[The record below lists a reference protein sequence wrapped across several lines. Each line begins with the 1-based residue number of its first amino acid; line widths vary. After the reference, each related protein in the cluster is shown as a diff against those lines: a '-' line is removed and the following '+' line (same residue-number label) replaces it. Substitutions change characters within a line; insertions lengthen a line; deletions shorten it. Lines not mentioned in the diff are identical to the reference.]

1 MPAIRLPFLFLAALP
16 LQIGAFAAHLVV
28 LNFYPK
34 AALVRDA
41 LPLAYLG
48 ATYLQWL
55 GVAIFISLKTK
66 VCRVPFVM
74 HLPHFL
80 SFLPLLRHVMLASER
95 HPSDDM
101 SLTLA
106 WLHSVA
112 THSFSL
118 VAAWLWQV
126 RRQYDAHEGD
136 LLRREA
142 IPLSFYGLSVLTTL
156 SLYAGLD
163 FSFAATNSPWAVGA
177 IQLLLNLSV
186 TGVLLYREQGPWMAH
201 GRRGHGGPGGDPGGL
216 KPLAV
221 IAAVVFSLVNA
232 ALLFDR
238 GAGDIGVEVALTA
251 TSFTQIFSLF
261 VFLIF
266 SRS

>member
-1 MPAIRLPFLFLAALP
+1 MPTIRLPFLFLAALP
-16 LQIGAFAAHLVV
+16 LQLGAFAAHLVI

-34 AALVRDA
+34 AALLRDA

-48 ATYLQWL
+48 VTYLQWL
-55 GVAIFISLKTK
+55 GLAIFISLKTK

-80 SFLPLLRHVMLASER
+80 SFLPLLRHVMLAAER

-106 WLHSVA
+106 WLHSTL

-126 RRQYDAHEGD
+126 RHQYDAHEGD
-136 LLRREA
+136 LLRKEA
-142 IPLSFYGLSVLTTL
+142 IPLSFYGLSVLTTI

-163 FSFAATNSPWAVGA
+163 FSFTATNSPWAVGA

-186 TGVLLYREQGPWMAH
+186 TGLLLYREH
-201 GRRGHGGPGGDPGGL
+201 GGL

-221 IAAVVFSLVNA
+221 VAAVIFSLVNA

-238 GAGDIGVEVALTA
+238 GRADIGVEVALTA